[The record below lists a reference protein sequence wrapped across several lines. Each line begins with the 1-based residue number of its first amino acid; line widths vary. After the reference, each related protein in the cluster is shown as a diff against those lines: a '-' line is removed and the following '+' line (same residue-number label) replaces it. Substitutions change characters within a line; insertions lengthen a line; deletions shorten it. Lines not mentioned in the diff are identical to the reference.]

1 LRPIE
6 LDWTDRSAHKHR
18 RIARNQS
25 LGFAQSRNG
34 RRAAVQPE
42 REWNAASFLDQAI
55 GGSTE
60 RCAALDSTTAR
71 HQLGMMLAEA
81 ETLSKRDDRSGSAD
95 SPRAGCSSGRAAAA
109 GGPG

>member
-1 LRPIE
+1 MWGTRRTLQQAIE
-6 LDWTDRSAHKHR
+6 VADCAPSSWTDRSAHKHR

-55 GGSTE
+55 G
-60 RCAALDSTTAR
+60 AP
-71 HQLGMMLAEA
+71 
-81 ETLSKRDDRSGSAD
+81 RSGVLRSTRRLQGTSSA
-95 SPRAGCSSGRAAAA
+95 
-109 GGPG
+109 